1 MIIKKKRVTKT
12 SPNKKEVVEKE
23 EVESKSPLFR
33 KKEIKES
40 IKKEAKHF
48 GDNFLESAKALV
60 TPDLSFRNFSI
71 IGSMVAAKTLESA
84 AIKGVDPT
92 EKTPIDKTVNVTKKI
107 VTAPVKVVAAPVKM
121 IKNRR
126 QDF

>member
-1 MIIKKKRVTKT
+1 MIT
-12 SPNKKEVVEKE
+12 
-23 EVESKSPLFR
+23 
-33 KKEIKES
+33 
-40 IKKEAKHF
+40 
-48 GDNFLESAKALV
+48 
-60 TPDLSFRNFSI
+60 
-71 IGSMVAAKTLESA
+71 AKTIESA
-84 AIKGVDPT
+84 AIKGADPT

>member
-48 GDNFLESAKALV
+48 GDDFLESAKALV
-60 TPDLSFRNFSI
+60 TPDLDFRNFSI
-71 IGSMVAAKTLESA
+71 IGNYIAGKTLESA

-92 EKTPIDKTVNVTKKI
+92 EKTPIDKATKVTKKVI
-107 VTAPVKVVAAPVKM
+107 TAPVKVV
-121 IKNRR
+121 KNARNNLS
-126 QDF
+126 